1 MEIVDLTKVSTSYV
15 YQITRMNPTV
25 QQLFYD
31 RNTSFEEMQ
40 KAVACAVK
48 KAQPTKARARF
59 LGYLEECI
67 DKRAI
72 ENLCSNAVT
81 RGRRYQG

>member
-1 MEIVDLTKVSTSYV
+1 MEIIDLTKVPTSYV

-31 RNTSFEEMQ
+31 KNTSFDAMQ

-48 KAQPTKARARF
+48 KAQPTRARARF
-59 LGYLEECI
+59 LGYLEECL

-81 RGRRYQG
+81 RGRRY